1 MRTYLEK
8 VQQGVS
14 LNELEMREV
23 AEQLLS
29 AETSKDDIA
38 QFIQAL
44 SFKGETIEEITGL
57 VSVLKEKA
65 IQVPLP
71 LGEVF
76 DNCGTGGDG
85 ANTFNISTTAS
96 FVLAGAGLKVA
107 KHGNRRISST
117 TGSADVLEELDI
129 ALDFRPDEI
138 TELLEH
144 TNIAFLFAPFMHPNM
159 KQIQEVRRSLGKP
172 SIFNLIGPLTNPVE
186 LTSQLIGV
194 YDQSRLMDLAAVS
207 HRLGRKRSVV
217 LTGPN
222 GMDEASLAGEN
233 HLVLMDQGDLIPFTL
248 NPEEVGLSP
257 ASLEAIQGG
266 DARENARILTS
277 VLQGKPSPYLDTVL
291 LNAGIGLFAA
301 GVTSTIQEGIHKAR
315 ESVNS
320 GRAHNSLHQVIAYSK
335 KRQLSE
341 VRR

>member
-8 VQQGVS
+8 VQQGIS

-23 AEQLLS
+23 AEQLMS
-29 AETSKDDIA
+29 AEASKDDIA

-44 SFKGETIEEITGL
+44 SIKGETIEEITGL
-57 VSVLKEKA
+57 VSVLKDKA

-71 LGEVF
+71 LGDVF

-117 TGSADVLEELDI
+117 TGSADVLEELEI
-129 ALDFRPDEI
+129 ALDFQPDEI

-207 HRLGRKRSVV
+207 HRLGRKRSIV

-233 HLVLMDQGDLIPFTL
+233 HLVLMDQGDLTPFTL
-248 NPEEVGLSP
+248 HPEEVGLSP
-257 ASLEAIQGG
+257 APLEAIQGG
-266 DARENARILTS
+266 NTRENARILTS
-277 VLQGKPSPYLDTVL
+277 VLQGEPSPYLDTVL

-320 GRAHNSLHQVIAYSK
+320 GRAQNSLSQIIAYSK
-335 KRQLSE
+335 RRQVSE

>member
-1 MRTYLEK
+1 MRTYLEM

-14 LNELEMREV
+14 LNELEMREA
-23 AEQLLS
+23 AEQLMS
-29 AETSKDDIA
+29 TEASKDDIA
-38 QFIQAL
+38 QFIEAL

-57 VSVLKEKA
+57 VSVLREKA

-71 LGEVF
+71 FGDVF

-117 TGSADVLEELDI
+117 TGSADVLEELEI

-138 TELLEH
+138 TEMLEQ
-144 TNIAFLFAPFMHPNM
+144 TNIAFLFAPFMHPSM
-159 KQIQEVRRSLGKP
+159 KRIQEVRRSLGKP
-172 SIFNLIGPLTNPVE
+172 SIFNLIGPLTNPVK

-194 YDQSRLMDLAAVS
+194 YDQSRLMDVAAVS
-207 HRLGRKRSVV
+207 HRLGRKRTVV

-248 NPEEVGLSP
+248 HPEEVGLSP
-257 ASLEAIQGG
+257 APIEAIQGG
-266 DARENARILTS
+266 DARENARILKS
-277 VLQGKPSPYLDTVL
+277 VLQGEQSPYLDTVL

-320 GRAHNSLHQVIAYSK
+320 GLAQHSLHQVIAYSK

>member
-8 VQQGVS
+8 VQQGIS
-14 LNELEMREV
+14 LNEHEMREV
-23 AEQLLS
+23 AEQLMS
-29 AETSKDDIA
+29 AETSKGDIA

-44 SFKGETIEEITGL
+44 SVKGETIEEITGL

-65 IQVPLP
+65 IQVPLS
-71 LGEVF
+71 LGDVF

-138 TELLEH
+138 TELLQL
-144 TNIAFLFAPFMHPNM
+144 TNIAFLFAPFMHPSM
-159 KQIQEVRRSLGKP
+159 KRVQEVRRSLGKP
-172 SIFNLIGPLTNPVE
+172 SIFNLIGPLTNPVD

-233 HLVLMDQGDLIPFTL
+233 HLVLMDEGDLIPFTL
-248 NPEEVGLSP
+248 HPEEVGLSP
-257 ASLEAIQGG
+257 APLEAIQGG
-266 DARENARILTS
+266 DARENARILKS
-277 VLQGKPSPYLDTVL
+277 VLQGEPSPYLDTVL
-291 LNAGIGLFAA
+291 LNAGIGLFAS
-301 GVTSTIQEGIHKAR
+301 GVASTIQEGIHKAR
-315 ESVNS
+315 ESVHS
-320 GRAHNSLHQVIAYSK
+320 GRAQNSLHQVIDYSK

>member
-8 VQQGVS
+8 VQQGIS
-14 LNELEMREV
+14 LNEHEMREV
-23 AEQLLS
+23 AEQLMS
-29 AETSKDDIA
+29 AETSKGDIA

-44 SFKGETIEEITGL
+44 SVKGETIEEITGL

-65 IQVPLP
+65 IQVPLS
-71 LGEVF
+71 LGDVF

-117 TGSADVLEELDI
+117 TGSADVLEELEI

-138 TELLEH
+138 TELLQL
-144 TNIAFLFAPFMHPNM
+144 TNIAFLFAPFMHPSL
-159 KQIQEVRRSLGKP
+159 KRVQEVRRSLGKP
-172 SIFNLIGPLTNPVE
+172 SIFNLIGPLTNPVD
-186 LTSQLIGV
+186 LSSQLIGV

-233 HLVLMDQGDLIPFTL
+233 HLVLMDEGDLIPFTL
-248 NPEEVGLSP
+248 HPEEVGLSP
-257 ASLEAIQGG
+257 APLEAIQGG
-266 DARENARILTS
+266 DARENARILKS
-277 VLQGKPSPYLDTVL
+277 VLQGEPSPYLDTVL
-291 LNAGIGLFAA
+291 LNAGIGLFAS
-301 GVTSTIQEGIHKAR
+301 GVASTIQEGIHKAR
-315 ESVNS
+315 ESVHS
-320 GRAHNSLHQVIAYSK
+320 GRAQNSLHQVIDYSK